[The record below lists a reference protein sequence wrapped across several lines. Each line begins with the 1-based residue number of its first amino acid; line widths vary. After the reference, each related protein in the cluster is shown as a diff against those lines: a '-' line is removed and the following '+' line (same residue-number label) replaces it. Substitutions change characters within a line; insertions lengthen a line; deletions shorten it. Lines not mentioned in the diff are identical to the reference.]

1 MLNPDFPF
9 SYDHYLAH
17 PDGLGSVPP
26 ELYGTEVAV
35 VGAGLSGLVTAYEL
49 MKLGLRPVVYEADRI
64 GGRLR
69 TASFPSAP
77 GIVADLGGMR
87 FPVSG
92 KAFYHYV
99 DLLGLQTQAFPNPL
113 APATSSTVIELAGQ
127 KYYAETAADLPP
139 FFREVADAWKA
150 AVNDGAGFAEMQDA
164 IRARDTARIKELWN
178 ALLPQLDE
186 QTFYGFIAG
195 SDSFKEAGF
204 AHREA
209 FGQVGFGTGGWDT
222 DFPNSILEI
231 LRVVYTD
238 ADDQHRLIVGGAQRL
253 PEALWEHAPSGMAH
267 WPDGTSLASLHAG
280 APRGAVDRIARDG
293 GGDFR
298 IRERWGRESA
308 YPAVVTTCQSW
319 LLSTR
324 IHTDEALFPAEL
336 WTAIERSH
344 YMQSSKTFVMVDR
357 PFWKDIDPATG
368 REVLSMTLTDR
379 LNRATYLL
387 DNGPDQPA
395 VILLSYTWND
405 DALKWLPLDRG
416 GAGGA
421 HAALAGADL
430 PRRRHRQPHRRPAD
444 HRLLGGRPQL
454 HGRLQG
460 QPAGAL
466 PLPAAAVHA
475 LQAGRAAG
483 RTARDL
489 PRRRRR
495 LLHRR
500 LGRGRRHHR
509 PERGLGRGEPPRRPD
524 PGREPRTGR
533 AAVRARADRPGLS
546 GGLAPGGAWPLS
558 ASSGVVK
565 FAVRACQFLV
575 VGGVVLD
582 AGELLVAELAPDL
595 GRNAGHQ
602 RAGRDDGALQHH
614 GTGGDEGPGADH
626 GPVEDGGAHAD
637 QAVVLNGAAVD
648 HGAVADAD
656 PRPDGAGEAGV
667 GVQHHVVL
675 QVAAGADGDGGG
687 IGADTDTV
695 EGARVLGQGGVA
707 DHGRRGRDE
716 GGVMDGRSGTGEC
729 VEGSHASSLGHA
741 AARRVSAVG
750 ARAP

>member
-1 MLNPDFPF
+1 MTIATELPAPRSAAEAGAAPITMLNPDFPF

-17 PDGLGSVPP
+17 PEGLGSVPP

-87 FPVSG
+87 FPESG

-99 DLLGLQTQAFPNPL
+99 DLLGLQTRAFPNPL

-150 AVNDGAGFAEMQDA
+150 AVNDGAAFAEMQDA
-164 IRARDTARIKELWN
+164 IRARDTARIKDLWN

-238 ADDQHRLIVGGAQRL
+238 ADDRHRLIDGGAQRL

-336 WTAIERSH
+336 CTAIERSH

-357 PFWKDIDPATG
+357 PFWKVIDPATG

-405 DALKWLPLDRG
+405 DALKWLSL
-416 GAGGA
+416 
-421 HAALAGADL
+421 
-430 PRRRHRQPHRRPAD
+430 
-444 HRLLGGRPQL
+444 
-454 HGRLQG
+454 
-460 QPAGAL
+460 
-466 PLPAAAVHA
+466 
-475 LQAGRAAG
+475 
-483 RTARDL
+483 TAE
-489 PRRRRR
+489 
-495 LLHRR
+495 
-500 LGRGRRHHR
+500 
-509 PERGLGRGEPPRRPD
+509 ER
-524 PGREPRTGR
+524 
-533 AAVRARADRPGLS
+533 
-546 GGLAPGGAWPLS
+546 
-558 ASSGVVK
+558 
-565 FAVRACQFLV
+565 
-575 VGGVVLD
+575 
-582 AGELLVAELAPDL
+582 AELML
-595 GRNAGHQ
+595 HS
-602 RAGRDDGALQHH
+602 LQQIY
-614 GTGGDEGPGADH
+614 P
-626 GPVEDGGAHAD
+626 
-637 QAVVLNGAAVD
+637 
-648 HGAVADAD
+648 
-656 PRPDGAGEAGV
+656 
-667 GVQHHVVL
+667 
-675 QVAAGADGDGGG
+675 
-687 IGADTDTV
+687 
-695 EGARVLGQGGVA
+695 
-707 DHGRRGRDE
+707 
-716 GGVMDGRSGTGEC
+716 
-729 VEGSHASSLGHA
+729 
-741 AARRVSAVG
+741 
-750 ARAP
+750 